1 VTAGSQ
7 FLVDLY
13 QRLRNAWSVETGR
26 HWQPGNPAA
35 GQCGVT
41 ALVVHDELGGE
52 ILKTDVNGAWHFYNR
67 IDDKRI
73 DFTMS
78 QFDSPIS
85 YDDIPSNRAEAL
97 SDCSEQ
103 QYELLR
109 ARVGGLAG
117 ADPAPV
123 VLSPEERE
131 ALVRSKAA
139 ADGGEFATD
148 QQVRAVW
155 AKHGL

>member
-1 VTAGSQ
+1 MTAGSQ
-7 FLVDLY
+7 SLVDFY
-13 QRLRNAWSVETGR
+13 QRLHRSWSVETGR
-26 HWQPGNPAA
+26 HWQLDNPAS

-41 ALVVHDELGGE
+41 ALVVSDAFGGE

-67 IDDKRI
+67 IGGKRI

-97 SDCSEQ
+97 DDCSQE

-109 ARVGGLAG
+109 ARVGG
-117 ADPAPV
+117 
-123 VLSPEERE
+123 
-131 ALVRSKAA
+131 RSA
-139 ADGGEFATD
+139 AD
-148 QQVRAVW
+148 
-155 AKHGL
+155 